1 MNKKKILIGGHQL
14 SWGTSITSKDVLLR
28 AKKIKE
34 LGCGTFEFF
43 LNTADSLPTSAI
55 KGAME
60 KVGLTPIGC
69 AIIREGIEGDP
80 LSTDEVIRIRSEV
93 AIKKYVTWTHDMGGS
108 LLVGPLVNVLGRED
122 ARWPTQ
128 EELEAGVKTLTNVAV
143 FAKSKKVR
151 LAIEPLQWSEMP
163 WPNTVQEVLAFIDYV
178 ERDNNVIKGV
188 LGLLFDIYHANRM
201 EENWPSALQLAL
213 NARKLFHVHI
223 AGPNRTPP
231 QLGQHIGW
239 RTLTSTLKEAGWEG
253 TITIESF
260 GKECDLPFAV
270 VGPGER
276 LPAEEVIKTGVS
288 TLKSIGV

>member
-1 MNKKKILIGGHQL
+1 MNKEKMLVAGHQL
-14 SWGTSITSKDVLLR
+14 SWGTSITPEDVLPR
-28 AKKIKE
+28 AKKIKD
-34 LGCGTFEFF
+34 LGCGAFEFF
-43 LNTADSLPTSAI
+43 LNIDSFPASAI

-69 AIIREGIEGDP
+69 AVIGEEIDGDP
-80 LSTDEVIRIRSEV
+80 LSTDEVLRRRSEK
-93 AIKKYVTWTHDMGGS
+93 AIEKYITRTCDMGGS
-108 LLVGPLVNVLGRED
+108 LLVGPLANVLGREN
-122 ARWPTQ
+122 ARCPTQ
-128 EELEAGVKTLTNVAV
+128 EELEAGVKTFRNVAM

-188 LGLLFDIYHANRM
+188 LGVLFDIYHANRM
-201 EENWPSALQLAL
+201 EEDWPTALELAL

-239 RTLTSTLKEAGWEG
+239 RTLISTLKVANIQNVYGLSEKK
-253 TITIESF
+253 ILS
-260 GKECDLPFAV
+260 
-270 VGPGER
+270 
-276 LPAEEVIKTGVS
+276 
-288 TLKSIGV
+288 

>member
-1 MNKKKILIGGHQL
+1 MNKKKILVGGHQL
-14 SWGTSITSKDVLLR
+14 SWGTGSLAEKDILSLAQKV
-28 AKKIKE
+28 KK
-34 LGCGTFEFF
+34 LGCRTLEFF
-43 LNTADSLPTSAI
+43 LNVDTLHPSEIARVMKEL
-55 KGAME
+55 K
-60 KVGLTPIGC
+60 LTQIGC
-69 AIIREGIEGDP
+69 AVIPEADGDP
-80 LSTDEVIRIRSEV
+80 LSTNKESREKAERK
-93 AIKKYVTWTHDMGGS
+93 IKEHISIVDAMGGS
-108 LLVGPLVNVLGRED
+108 LLVGPLGNVLGRKD

-128 EELEAGVKTLTNVAV
+128 EELEAGVKTFRNVAM

-151 LAIEPLQWSEMP
+151 VAIEPLQWSEMP
-163 WPNTVQEVLAFIDYV
+163 WPNTVNEVLAFIDYV
-178 ERDNNVIKGV
+178 EKDNNVIKGV
-188 LGLLFDIYHANRM
+188 LGVLFDIYHANRM

-239 RTLTSTLKEAGWEG
+239 RTLISTLKEAGWEG

-276 LPAEEVIKTGVS
+276 LPAEEVIATGVR